1 MPDTFT
7 EKTSQSWFSRVGGSF
22 AGALVG
28 IVMMLV
34 AFPLLWWNEGRA
46 VHTAQGL
53 TEGAGAVVSVA
64 ADSVDGS
71 RDGALVHV
79 SGLATTTGTLTD
91 EEFGVAAPSLTLVRS
106 VEMFQWREE
115 KKSEKRKRLG
125 GSEETT
131 TTYSYKTGWS
141 RTAID
146 SAGFRQPDGHRN
158 PGPLPWE
165 SKTFVAEHVALGAF
179 IIPRDLVATIAARE
193 PLRIAASGAG
203 EAAASSGVRTVDGG
217 FYRGANPGAP
227 AVGDVRIQYEVV
239 KPQVVSVVAVQRGNG
254 FEAYRT
260 KAGTTIL
267 MLEQGTVA
275 ADEMFKAAES
285 SNRLTAWLL
294 RGGGLFLMFL
304 GLFLLFRPIAI
315 VGSVVPMLGRLVA
328 GGIGFVAFFVALA
341 LSLVT
346 ISLAW
351 LAYRPMLA
359 ISLLVVAAAGIV
371 LVIRRPRAKKPAAGA
386 APPPLPPASTPR
398 TTPPPLPPHS

>member
-7 EKTSQSWFSRVGGSF
+7 EKTSQSWFSRIAGSF

-28 IVMMLV
+28 LIMMLV

-46 VHTAQGL
+46 VRTAQGL
-53 TEGAGAVVSVA
+53 MEGAGAVVSVA
-64 ADSVDGS
+64 ADNVDAS

-79 SGLATTTGTLTD
+79 SGLATTTETLRD
-91 EEFGVAAPSLTLVRS
+91 EVFGVAAPALTLVRS

-131 TTYSYKTGWS
+131 TTYTYKTGWS

-146 SAGFRQPDGHRN
+146 SAEFRQPDGHRN

-165 SKTFVAEHVALGAF
+165 STTIVADRVTLGAF
-179 IIPRDLVATIAARE
+179 TLPRDLVATIAARV
-193 PLRIAASGAG
+193 PLRIDANGAAQAASAP
-203 EAAASSGVRTVDGG
+203 GVRIVDGG
-217 FYRGANPGAP
+217 FYRGANPENP

-239 KPQVVSVVAVQRGNG
+239 KPQMVSVVAVQRGDS
-254 FEAYRT
+254 FEAFRT

-267 MLEQGTVA
+267 MLEEGTVA
-275 ADEMFKAAES
+275 ADAMFKAAES
-285 SNRLTAWLL
+285 SNRVIAWVL
-294 RGGGLFLMFL
+294 RAVGLFLMFL
-304 GLFLLFRPIAI
+304 GLFLLFRPLAV
-315 VGSVVPMLGRLVA
+315 VGSVVPMIGSLVG

-341 LSLVT
+341 LSLGT
-346 ISLAW
+346 ISMAW

-359 ISLLVVAAAGIV
+359 IGLLVVAAAGI
-371 LVIRRPRAKKPAAGA
+371 LLAIRRQRAKRAAAGA
-386 APPPLPPASTPR
+386 APPLPPAHTPRMTPPPLPPAS
-398 TTPPPLPPHS
+398 

>member
-1 MPDTFT
+1 MPDSFT
-7 EKTSQSWFSRVGGSF
+7 EKTSQSWFSRIGGSF

-46 VHTAQGL
+46 VRTAQGL

-64 ADSVDGS
+64 ADSVDAS
-71 RDGALVHV
+71 REGALVHV
-79 SGLATTTGTLTD
+79 SGLATTTETLTD
-91 EEFGVAAPSLTLVRS
+91 EEFGVAAPALTLVRS

-115 KKSEKRKRLG
+115 KKSEKRKKLG

-131 TTYSYKTGWS
+131 TTYAYQTGWS

-146 SAGFRQPDGHRN
+146 SGDFRQPDGHRN

-165 SKTFVAEHVALGAF
+165 SKTIVAEQVTLGAF
-179 IIPRDLVATIAARE
+179 TLPRNLVATIAARE
-193 PLRIAASGAG
+193 PLRIAASGASR
-203 EAAASSGVRTVDGG
+203 AAALSGVRVVGGG
-217 FYRGANPGAP
+217 FYRGANPEVP

-239 KPQVVSVVAVQRGNG
+239 RPQVVSVVAVQRGNS

-267 MLEQGTVA
+267 MLEEGTVA
-275 ADEMFKAAES
+275 ADAMFRAAES
-285 SNRLTAWLL
+285 SNRVTAWVL
-294 RGGGLFLMFL
+294 RAVGFFLMFL
-304 GLFLLFRPIAI
+304 GLFLLVRPVAV
-315 VGSVVPMLGRLVA
+315 VGSVLPLLGRVVS

-359 ISLLVVAAAGIV
+359 IGLLVVATAGMV
-371 LVIRRPRAKKPAAGA
+371 LVIRRPRAKQPAAIA
-386 APPPLPPASTPR
+386 APPPLPPTGG
-398 TTPPPLPPHS
+398 